1 MSSAKT
7 KQPSAPQ
14 KTPTPDPAAAI
25 TPAANDQEVA
35 FDQLKQI
42 VYAEKDTSNTP
53 EGIDDE
59 RRTKTAQ
66 TLKERET
73 HRKGEED
80 YYGLRKKWSWFI
92 FSFITFML
100 LFQLALTIAVGL
112 KVMDFEKYPIFL
124 HLIIGENFAQIIGM
138 GIIVAKYLFP
148 KQP

>member
-7 KQPSAPQ
+7 KQRNTPEEV
-14 KTPTPDPAAAI
+14 PTPDSPAAI
-25 TPAANDQEVA
+25 TPATNDQEIA

-53 EGIDDE
+53 EGIDNE

-66 TLKERET
+66 TLRERET

-100 LFQLALTIAVGL
+100 VFQLALTIAVGF
-112 KVMDFEKYPIFL
+112 KVVDFEKYPIFL

-138 GIIVAKYLFP
+138 GFIVAKYLFP

>member
-7 KQPSAPQ
+7 KRQNTPEEAPRPDPSAI
-14 KTPTPDPAAAI
+14 I
-25 TPAANDQEVA
+25 TPVTNDQATA
-35 FDQLKQI
+35 FNQLKQI

-53 EGIDDE
+53 ESIDDE

-100 LFQLALTIAVGL
+100 VFQLALTLAVGL
-112 KVMDFEKYPIFL
+112 RLLDFEKYPIYL

>member
-7 KQPSAPQ
+7 KQPRTSKEVPAPDSA
-14 KTPTPDPAAAI
+14 AVI
-25 TPAANDQEVA
+25 TPATNDQEIA

-42 VYAEKDTSNTP
+42 VYAEKDTSGAP

-66 TLKERET
+66 TLRERET

-100 LFQLALTIAVGL
+100 LFQLALTIAIGF
-112 KVMDFEKYPIFL
+112 KVVDFEKYPIFL